1 MNPYTEPTVYEEHI
15 RGRLVQYLPTD
26 DGSVIPQYKLFIDR
40 LYVST
45 QSLAAGRRK
54 AEEAIDALEHRLFVN
69 RPS

>member
-1 MNPYTEPTVYEEHI
+1 MSEDPIIYQERI
-15 RGRLVQYLPTD
+15 RGRLVQFLPTD

-40 LYVST
+40 MYVST

-69 RPS
+69 RSS